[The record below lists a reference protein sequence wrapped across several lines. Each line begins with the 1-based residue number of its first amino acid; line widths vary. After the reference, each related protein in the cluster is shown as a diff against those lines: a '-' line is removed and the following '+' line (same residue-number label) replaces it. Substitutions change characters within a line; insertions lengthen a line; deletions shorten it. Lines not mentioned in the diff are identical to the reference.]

1 MGLPVL
7 ALASLFKQHLV
18 LWPRVAVVLWLFF
31 FSLPGCT
38 EHLKVAVWVGP
49 AEYRDAKNRKWTNVC
64 VSELIYWERQFC
76 FSFALNSNPLLSSV
90 ERHSPLSLFVPFPER
105 FPSCG
110 RSSTFSKKK
119 KKKTWIG
126 NRFTVFKPH
135 SDFSEMPGGQS
146 CPLRSPHPS
155 HSPCPHSEIT
165 CLLVS
170 FVSFLCVSLCKYN
183 PVFLALFLSPG
194 VHVLHTHSP
203 HCFFHLAVCPEKT
216 GTQWS

>member
-1 MGLPVL
+1 MDQCLCEWADLLGKAVLFLICIKFKPSAQLSRETLP
-7 ALASLFKQHLV
+7 SI
-18 LWPRVAVVLWLFF
+18 
-31 FSLPGCT
+31 T
-38 EHLKVAVWVGP
+38 
-49 AEYRDAKNRKWTNVC
+49 
-64 VSELIYWERQFC
+64 FC
-76 FSFALNSNPLLSSV
+76 
-90 ERHSPLSLFVPFPER
+90 PFPWKVSKLWAALY
-105 FPSCG
+105 F
-110 RSSTFSKKK
+110 FKKK